1 MNLTIILQKEVKDL
15 DEAKKTI
22 DKINT
27 DELIKL
33 DFKITGQANEH
44 ISIPMEGR

>member
-15 DEAKKTI
+15 EEAKKVI
-22 DKINT
+22 DQVNT

-33 DFKITGQANEH
+33 DFKITGLANEH
-44 ISIPMEGR
+44 INIPPEDR

>member
-1 MNLTIILQKEVKDL
+1 MNLTIILQKEVTNL
-15 DEAKKTI
+15 DEAKATI

-33 DFKITGQANEH
+33 DFKVTGQANEH
-44 ISIPMEGR
+44 ITIPLEN